1 MKPDDFEKALANV
14 SLDGGVV
21 WRSEVTEDMV
31 AHLTDN
37 ELQQL
42 VEALD
47 EAVFHI
53 CEAYTASVVSIH
65 HEEK

>member
-1 MKPDDFEKALANV
+1 MKPEDFKKALANV
-14 SLDGGVV
+14 RLDKGVV

-31 AHLTDN
+31 AHLNDN

-42 VEALD
+42 VDDLD
-47 EAVFHI
+47 DAVFHI
-53 CEAYTASVVSIH
+53 CETYKASVVSIH